1 MNRSTFFAALAAA
14 FLFYVTGISN
24 QNSLAQPEI
33 GKPAPTFSFTDTN
46 GKYHNLSDFKG
57 KYVVLEWWNVDCPFV
72 VKHYSSGNMQALQ
85 AEVTKDGGIWIVV
98 CSSAPGKQGHVNAEQ
113 ANELMKKANAK
124 MTAIALDPQGTIGRM
139 YGARVTP
146 HMYII
151 DPRGNLIYNG
161 AIDSIRSSDPNDIP
175 KAENYVRKALSEAK
189 AGKPVTTATSQPYG
203 CTVKY

>member
-1 MNRSTFFAALAAA
+1 MNRNTFFVALAAG
-14 FLFYVTGISN
+14 FLLYVTGISN

-46 GKYHNLSDFKG
+46 GKSHNLSDFKG

-72 VKHYSSGNMQALQ
+72 VKHYASGNMQALQ
-85 AEVTKDGGIWIVV
+85 AEVTKGGDVWIVV

-146 HMYII
+146 HMFII

-161 AIDSIRSSDPNDIP
+161 AIDSIRSSDVNDIP
-175 KAENYVRKALSEAK
+175 KAENFVRKALAEAK
-189 AGKPVTTATSQPYG
+189 SGKSVTTSTSQPYG